1 MEISN
6 KFDRCD
12 NINLFYIQIL
22 LYRRTNQFP
31 KEIYL
36 EGEKVF
42 EESQS
47 LKNKKYYVDII

>member
-22 LYRRTNQFP
+22 FYRRTNQFP